1 MTGRGIPFLLF
12 VAKLVYLVFT
22 QQSLARR
29 RVLQEIQLCY
39 VGKFYVKTDDHT
51 ACSNWDSSTTST
63 VRGTIDTNIDIIS
76 WQWDVADEKSV
87 GWFHPFCNTVSFE
100 LITMNVRNITER
112 ESCTIVQDNNYASGD
127 ITQTCN
133 CGLDDGDLLSW
144 RVDTNYESNSSED
157 TSGNDDWRGLHRV
170 A

>member
-1 MTGRGIPFLLF
+1 MDAIESMVGRL
-12 VAKLVYLVFT
+12 VAQEESYSPSDT
-22 QQSLARR
+22 SSARAITEGNTIR
-29 RVLQEIQLCY
+29 I
-39 VGKFYVKTDDHT
+39 TDDHT